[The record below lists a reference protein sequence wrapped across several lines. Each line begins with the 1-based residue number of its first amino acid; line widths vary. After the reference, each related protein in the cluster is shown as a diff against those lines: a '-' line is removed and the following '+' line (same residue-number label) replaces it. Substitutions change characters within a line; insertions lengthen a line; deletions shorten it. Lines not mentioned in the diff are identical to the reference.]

1 MLPWKF
7 VTFAWLSKLVSKL
20 AKILV
25 KKEFTIERNLLLSN
39 SFRKIF
45 CVRGIRWFDVK
56 RNGDPYSNPV
66 TYPFCLA
73 TLTLRLNTVL
83 RKIAGSAS
91 CHSIV
96 KPRRNFN
103 RDANA
108 IPPSYRMAV
117 NKVMQSVLEVELG
130 ERFECLW
137 IFESGV
143 LRLMK
148 SFVLRCFIESAI

>member
-1 MLPWKF
+1 M
-7 VTFAWLSKLVSKL
+7 SKL

-73 TLTLRLNTVL
+73 TLDTSFKYRVTQD
-83 RKIAGSAS
+83 
-91 CHSIV
+91 
-96 KPRRNFN
+96 RRFG
-103 RDANA
+103 
-108 IPPSYRMAV
+108 
-117 NKVMQSVLEVELG
+117 ELSLDR
-130 ERFECLW
+130 ET
-137 IFESGV
+137 
-143 LRLMK
+143 
-148 SFVLRCFIESAI
+148 